1 VRGRLHVLALPAAVA
16 AAGAAGALLVAA
28 STGMDAS
35 GITDLVSLLVPAAA
49 VTLLVALAVRPL
61 LRTATLAQR
70 FGAVATLAVAFA
82 LANLLVLT
90 AAMFVNR
97 HDASLLATL
106 LVYSLGVSAAA
117 AMVLAGSTRDAL
129 DRLARTAERIGDG
142 DLQTR
147 TGWEG
152 SRALDAGPE
161 LVALARTMDDMADR
175 LHVAQQRARRA
186 EAVRRDLV
194 SAVSH
199 DLRTPL
205 ASLRAMIEAV
215 ADEVV
220 DDPASLRRYAGEMR
234 TSVAQIGRLVDDL
247 FEFAQLEAG
256 AIAAETRR
264 SRVGEIVDSALAS
277 VAQGAAAKGLS
288 VTTDVDA
295 AEDVTC
301 SPRIE
306 RVLHT
311 LLLNAVQHTPADGT
325 VRLAV
330 TCSGGSLEVQVE
342 DTGAGIAAEDLDR
355 VFEPFFRADPARHV
369 SGAGL
374 GLAISRRIV
383 EALGGRITAESGSVG
398 SRFAVS
404 VPL

>member
-1 VRGRLHVLALPAAVA
+1 
-16 AAGAAGALLVAA
+16 
-28 STGMDAS
+28 
-35 GITDLVSLLVPAAA
+35 
-49 VTLLVALAVRPL
+49 
-61 LRTATLAQR
+61 
-70 FGAVATLAVAFA
+70 
-82 LANLLVLT
+82 
-90 AAMFVNR
+90 
-97 HDASLLATL
+97 
-106 LVYSLGVSAAA
+106 
-117 AMVLAGSTRDAL
+117 
-129 DRLARTAERIGDG
+129 
-142 DLQTR
+142 
-147 TGWEG
+147 
-152 SRALDAGPE
+152 
-161 LVALARTMDDMADR
+161 MDDMADR